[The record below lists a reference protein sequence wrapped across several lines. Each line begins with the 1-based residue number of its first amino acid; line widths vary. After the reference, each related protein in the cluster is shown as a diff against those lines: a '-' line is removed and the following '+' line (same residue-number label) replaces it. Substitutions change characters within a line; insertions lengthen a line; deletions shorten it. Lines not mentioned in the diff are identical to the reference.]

1 MMTAAVMASD
11 TSQDNEPSFSAT
23 QESMDN
29 STPSE
34 VESDVF
40 YPNNGLTSSSN
51 SEQEASNT
59 QLNAGSS
66 ISAKNLNA
74 MFLALKQKHDLS
86 SQAVD
91 NVLRLVK
98 LCLPEGN
105 KCPTSGYQFE
115 KSPCPLISVQKACQ
129 LLLMPESPES

>member
-1 MMTAAVMASD
+1 MMTAAVVASD

-40 YPNNGLTSSSN
+40 YPNNGLTSSSD

-74 MFLALKQKHDLS
+74 MFLALTTTCHPKQWIMCSDL
-86 SQAVD
+86 
-91 NVLRLVK
+91 
-98 LCLPEGN
+98 
-105 KCPTSGYQFE
+105 
-115 KSPCPLISVQKACQ
+115 
-129 LLLMPESPES
+129 